1 MHSRTARGSSL
12 LPLSYIAWP
21 LPEAAAIKRKR
32 ACAGETCHAF
42 LWYKSVAV
50 SLLHPTP
57 RRPGAKPKSGRSNSC
72 AIRMAVLLRSGVG
85 EGSEKVILQL
95 VEADEP
101 PAHLPVGP
109 DAIRNIREKIG
120 AIQAE
125 IAAWEAV
132 LSPTN
137 YQ

>member
-1 MHSRTARGSSL
+1 MLKEGSD
-12 LPLSYIAWP
+12 PDRP

-57 RRPGAKPKSGRSNSC
+57 RRPGAKPKSGRSTRAPSAWPC
-72 AIRMAVLLRSGVG
+72 CCDPVLAKAAR
-85 EGSEKVILQL
+85 VILQL

-132 LSPTN
+132 SSPTN

>member
-1 MHSRTARGSSL
+1 
-12 LPLSYIAWP
+12 
-21 LPEAAAIKRKR
+21 
-32 ACAGETCHAF
+32 
-42 LWYKSVAV
+42 
-50 SLLHPTP
+50 
-57 RRPGAKPKSGRSNSC
+57 
-72 AIRMAVLLRSGVG
+72 MAVLLRSGVG
-85 EGSEKVILQL
+85 EGSEAARVILQL

-132 LSPTN
+132 RLPPIINDDLSKDLRGGLQAWRTRSK
-137 YQ
+137 

>member
-1 MHSRTARGSSL
+1 
-12 LPLSYIAWP
+12 
-21 LPEAAAIKRKR
+21 
-32 ACAGETCHAF
+32 
-42 LWYKSVAV
+42 
-50 SLLHPTP
+50 
-57 RRPGAKPKSGRSNSC
+57 
-72 AIRMAVLLRSGVG
+72 MAVLLRSGVG
-85 EGSEKVILQL
+85 EGSEQRVILQL

-132 LSPTN
+132 SSPTN